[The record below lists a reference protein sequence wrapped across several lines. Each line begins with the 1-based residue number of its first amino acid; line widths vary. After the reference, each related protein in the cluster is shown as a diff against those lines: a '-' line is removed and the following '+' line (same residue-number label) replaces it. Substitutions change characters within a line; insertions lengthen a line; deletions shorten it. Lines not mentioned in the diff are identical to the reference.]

1 MKTKYYLLVASLCFL
16 ATTANSASI
25 KIDTVTVD
33 QVAGELYI
41 TGVDL
46 TQPSFTPAVTLDD
59 QSLFVCPS
67 CYSATNITAVLP
79 PGLLS
84 GDYALRVFTSNNNY
98 FEYHLTIGAVGLQGE
113 KGEKGDTG
121 MIGPQGPGIGDFMC
135 DKGEYVIGFKDNVPV
150 CSQSTNPCKAAES
163 DANSIAASIADYFAI
178 PSHITLG
185 TTPIVLNPVGGPPES
200 GGAADMTFPALSE
213 DNTARI
219 KGDFSEIIIEVSD
232 NSGRCPIEYQ
242 DAHPNWNG
250 AGVYTKSMK

>member
-46 TQPSFTPAVTLDD
+46 TQPSFTPAVTLGD

-79 PGLLS
+79 PGLLP

-150 CSQSTNPCKAAES
+150 CCRVQTLAKLRSLMKLNC
-163 DANSIAASIADYFAI
+163 ASIADYFAI

-232 NSGRCPIEYQ
+232 NSG
-242 DAHPNWNG
+242 
-250 AGVYTKSMK
+250 VVL